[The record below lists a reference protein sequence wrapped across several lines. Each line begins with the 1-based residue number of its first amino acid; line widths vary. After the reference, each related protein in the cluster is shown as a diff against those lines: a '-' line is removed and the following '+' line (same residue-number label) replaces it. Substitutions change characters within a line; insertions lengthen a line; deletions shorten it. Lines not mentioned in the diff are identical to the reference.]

1 MKRVFVQDG
10 KIYCKDCTLIFLKDG
25 KLFAMDS
32 EENWITTENGS
43 HIKIDENGTVIG
55 GAGGKLNG
63 KSFSKEESG
72 SAETYEEIEIPAM
85 TANPFKEREKAKE
98 ISKAREKAWEKVL
111 LNKNLVAAEWT
122 FPNGN
127 TNVLSRSIKGD
138 GWQLSWFN
146 RNGEPFGDTQGK
158 SPIELYKRN
167 IGDFTSKGSLK
178 VSAVFEK
185 GKE

>member
-63 KSFSKEESG
+63 KSFSKPSSTPTETTVKIPAVKTDMFEDYDK
-72 SAETYEEIEIPAM
+72 AEKEIE
-85 TANPFKEREKAKE
+85 
-98 ISKAREKAWEKVL
+98 ARENAWKKVL
-111 LNKNLVAAEWT
+111 SNPKFDAAEWKDASGMT
-122 FPNGN
+122 Y
-127 TNVLSRSIKGD
+127 VISRSIKD
-138 GWQLSWFN
+138 GEWQLSYFN
-146 RNGEPFGDTQGK
+146 REGDA
-158 SPIELYKRN
+158 L
-167 IGDFTSKGSLK
+167 GDKQANNPVEFLDK
-178 VSAVFEK
+178 VSQGDDSQDVTVVYQ
-185 GKE
+185 

>member
-1 MKRVFVQDG
+1 MKKIFVRNG
-10 KIYCKDCTLIFLKDG
+10 YVYCKDCMQIVVKDG
-25 KLFAMDS
+25 KIFAIDA
-32 EENWITTENGS
+32 EENWITTETGS
-43 HIKIDENGTVIG
+43 HIKLDENGTAIG

-85 TANPFKEREKAKE
+85 TANPFKE
-98 ISKAREKAWEKVL
+98 REKAWEKVL

-167 IGDFTSKGSLK
+167 IGDFTSKGSIK

>member
-63 KSFSKEESG
+63 KSFSKPSSTPTETTVKIPAVKTDMFEDYDK
-72 SAETYEEIEIPAM
+72 AEKEIE
-85 TANPFKEREKAKE
+85 
-98 ISKAREKAWEKVL
+98 ARENAWKKVL
-111 LNKNLVAAEWT
+111 SNPKFDAAEWKDASGMT
-122 FPNGN
+122 Y
-127 TNVLSRSIKGD
+127 VISRSIKD
-138 GWQLSWFN
+138 GEWQLSYFN
-146 RNGEPFGDTQGK
+146 REGDA
-158 SPIELYKRN
+158 L
-167 IGDFTSKGSLK
+167 GDKQANNPVEFLDK
-178 VSAVFEK
+178 VSQGDDSQDVTVVYQE
-185 GKE
+185 E

>member
-63 KSFSKEESG
+63 KSFSKPSSTPTETTVKIPAVKTDMFEDYDK
-72 SAETYEEIEIPAM
+72 AEKEIE
-85 TANPFKEREKAKE
+85 
-98 ISKAREKAWEKVL
+98 ARENAWKKVL
-111 LNKNLVAAEWT
+111 SNPKFDAAEWKDASGMT
-122 FPNGN
+122 Y
-127 TNVLSRSIKGD
+127 VISRSIKD
-138 GWQLSWFN
+138 GEWQLSYFD
-146 RNGEPFGDTQGK
+146 RNGDALGDKQANN
-158 SPIELYKRN
+158 PVEFL
-167 IGDFTSKGSLK
+167 DK
-178 VSAVFEK
+178 VSQGDDSQDVTVVYQ
-185 GKE
+185 